1 MTPLRILLGA
11 LACLAPMAAGAAPRN
26 ADPDW
31 PCQQALVPQI
41 APAMIWAGPS
51 IDGIGD
57 WHKQPDVAGLVE
69 RAAPRSVSREQGE
82 AAIDDFTKGLSG
94 DRNHLIT
101 LAFAGLLDETNRERG
116 EVIERIKELA
126 QRQRSLADIIARLT
140 AQLDAAPAPKPGE
153 ALSPERSELVE
164 RWTFTQRSYNSLQ
177 QTMRYACEVPGQLD
191 ARLGAYARALQS
203 ALSS

>member
-1 MTPLRILLGA
+1 MRPLPTLLGA
-11 LACLAPMAAGAAPRN
+11 LACLLPVAAGAAPRN

-57 WHKQPDVAGLVE
+57 WHQQPDVAALVD

-140 AQLDAAPAPKPGE
+140 AQLDSAPAPKAGE
-153 ALSPERSELVE
+153 TPSPERTELDE
-164 RWTFTQRSYNSLQ
+164 RWTFTQRSYTSLQ

-191 ARLGAYARALQS
+191 ARLGAYARALQA

>member
-1 MTPLRILLGA
+1 MRALRTLLAA
-11 LACLAPMAAGAAPRN
+11 LACLMPMAVGAVPRN
-26 ADPDW
+26 ANPDW
-31 PCQQALVPQI
+31 PCQQALVPEI

-51 IDGIGD
+51 LDGIGD
-57 WHKQPDVAGLVE
+57 WHKQPDVATLVD

-101 LAFAGLLDETNRERG
+101 LAFAGLLDETNRERS
-116 EVIERIKELA
+116 EVIERIKDLA

-140 AQLDAAPAPKPGE
+140 EQLDAAPAPKPGE
-153 ALSPERSELVE
+153 TPSPERADLVE
-164 RWTFTQRSYNSLQ
+164 RWTFTQRSYTSLQ
-177 QTMRYACEVPGQLD
+177 STMRYACEVPGQLD
-191 ARLGAYARALQS
+191 ARLGAYARALQA

>member
-1 MTPLRILLGA
+1 MTPLRMLLCA

-26 ADPDW
+26 ANPDW
-31 PCQQALVPQI
+31 PCQQALVPEI

-57 WHKQPDVAGLVE
+57 WHKQPDVAALVD

-153 ALSPERSELVE
+153 ALSPERAELTE
-164 RWTFTQRSYNSLQ
+164 RWTFTQRSYTSLQ

-191 ARLGAYARALQS
+191 ARLGAYARALQA